1 MSSVKLNSVVELTEQ
16 HDKMPAGRVGRVL
29 YYNDIVC
36 VVGFDNGNNKVD
48 GKKITH
54 NKYPF
59 LADYPSS
66 YIVETGKLKITNKTC
81 KVKPIVTKTC
91 KCCGSVVEA
100 GKTAHKMSNGSFIC
114 DECFRNKNYSY
125 KNNIAIGKIP
135 KGKKRTFG
143 FEFECV
149 PKNDSCK
156 ANIVGGDMN
165 IVPTDDASL
174 PSGGVEFKSPTYNSM
189 RGLRRVFKT
198 MSNNVDFSS
207 ERCGQHINIGDRDY
221 INSMTLDYLKCHTSI
236 FENLKNY
243 MKENPEQT
251 EHVCGRYFRRYCTD
265 NSSYCHGSWLNLE
278 KDNRIEFRISKFVTP
293 TQYLNLTQMWSEMID
308 VLIEDAIK
316 PWYTP
321 GKINHKPNPIKFM
334 INEDRIS
341 SKLISVFNKYENKLK
356 KLEELENNNVQS

>member
-1 MSSVKLNSVVELTEQ
+1 MSGVKLNSVVELTEQ
-16 HDKMPAGRVGRVL
+16 MDDMPAGRVGRVL
-29 YYNDIVC
+29 FYNDLVC
-36 VVGFDNGNNKVD
+36 IVGFDNNNNTVN

-54 NKYPF
+54 NQFPF

-66 YIVETGKLKITNKTC
+66 YVVDTNKLKVSNKAC
-81 KVKPIVTKTC
+81 KVKALVSKTC
-91 KCCGSVVEA
+91 KCCGSVINSGRE
-100 GKTAHKMSNGSFIC
+100 AHKMSNGNYIC
-114 DECFRNKNYSY
+114 GECFRNKGYSY
-125 KNNIAIGKIP
+125 KNNVAIGKIP

-156 ANIVGGDMN
+156 ANIIGGDMN
-165 IVPTDDASL
+165 IVPTDDSSL

-198 MSNNVDFSS
+198 MSNNVDFSDD
-207 ERCGQHINIGDRDY
+207 RCGQHINIGDRDY
-221 INSMTLDYLKCHTSI
+221 LNELTLDYLRGHTAI
-236 FENLKNY
+236 FDNLKSY
-243 MKENPEQT
+243 MLDNPEQT
-251 EHVCGRYFRRYCTD
+251 KHVCGRYFRRYCSD

-278 KDNRIEFRISKFVTP
+278 KDNRMEFRISKFVTP
-293 TQYLNLTQMWSEMID
+293 NQYLNLTQMWSEMID

-321 GKINHKPNPIKFM
+321 GKVNRKPNPIKFV
-334 INEDRIS
+334 INEDKIS

-356 KLEELENNNVQS
+356 KLEEVENVNVQS